1 MIKIMIVDDEPIV
14 RKCLRE
20 TIDWQSYGCEISG
33 EAANGRDAL
42 RLYEKTRADII
53 ITDIIMSKTTGV
65 EMIEKL
71 REMKSDVKIIIIT
84 GYENFDYAKKAIE
97 NSVSAYIL
105 KPAKNE
111 LIIDAVLKIKNELAL
126 QKQVQK
132 VMDEHL
138 SRKQNEFLTALLSA
152 ESLTREQCR
161 ELSHSYGI
169 TLTTDVYSLAAVQID
184 KESGKKGSVT
194 HADRLLL
201 NEAITY
207 NVSVTDRVIMSCE
220 GGDNKIILLFM
231 ADNNDE
237 RMRVEDFLHKVQT
250 KFFDISGK
258 TVTVGLSGIFRNL
271 AIIKRALRQAETALN
286 AKTVQGKNKIIRYT
300 DRMTLSDSKFVFSD
314 IPIDDVVLKLKEMKF
329 DASRKEIN
337 YWFDSIASCGTLNL
351 DIVKNNIL
359 ELVVLVLRSMVYNTT
374 TMRRLFG
381 RVIMPA
387 VELQEIETLEE
398 LKNWTLNIINCIE
411 SQPDSCLPQ
420 GYSTIVQKAVLYIM
434 ENYSSQIT
442 IEQAAAN
449 LYISP
454 RSLTRIFKKET
465 GKTFGEYL
473 ADYRIKTAV
482 YLLEHDTR
490 KTFEIAALVGYRDPQ
505 YFHKLFKKMTGHS
518 TGYYR
523 KNNGEKNNESY

>member
-1 MIKIMIVDDEPIV
+1 MIMPKSH
-14 RKCLRE
+14 RKQRFRVY
-20 TIDWQSYGCEISG
+20 I
-33 EAANGRDAL
+33 
-42 RLYEKTRADII
+42 KT
-53 ITDIIMSKTTGV
+53 G
-65 EMIEKL
+65 
-71 REMKSDVKIIIIT
+71 
-84 GYENFDYAKKAIE
+84 
-97 NSVSAYIL
+97 
-105 KPAKNE
+105 KNE

-152 ESLTREQCR
+152 ELLTREQCR

-271 AIIKRALRQAETALN
+271 AIIERALRQAGETALN

-300 DRMTLSDSKFVFSD
+300 DRMTLSDSKFVF
-314 IPIDDVVLKLKEMKF
+314 F
-329 DASRKEIN
+329 
-337 YWFDSIASCGTLNL
+337 
-351 DIVKNNIL
+351 
-359 ELVVLVLRSMVYNTT
+359 
-374 TMRRLFG
+374 
-381 RVIMPA
+381 
-387 VELQEIETLEE
+387 
-398 LKNWTLNIINCIE
+398 
-411 SQPDSCLPQ
+411 
-420 GYSTIVQKAVLYIM
+420 GYSH
-434 ENYSSQIT
+434 
-442 IEQAAAN
+442 
-449 LYISP
+449 
-454 RSLTRIFKKET
+454 R
-465 GKTFGEYL
+465 
-473 ADYRIKTAV
+473 
-482 YLLEHDTR
+482 
-490 KTFEIAALVGYRDPQ
+490 
-505 YFHKLFKKMTGHS
+505 
-518 TGYYR
+518 
-523 KNNGEKNNESY
+523 